1 MKKFETIKNG
11 DRINTLIGFIDIK
24 NCNAGNL
31 IHVEE
36 YEIAECGYPIKSC
49 DRWLTIHEIE
59 NEAKSFDGRNR
70 NFVYQK
76 DTDLFD

>member
-1 MKKFETIKNG
+1 MNG
-11 DRINTLIGFIDIK
+11 DKINTLIGFIDIK
-24 NCNAGNL
+24 DCNAVNL

-36 YEIAECGYPIKSC
+36 YKIAEIVECDYPIKSC